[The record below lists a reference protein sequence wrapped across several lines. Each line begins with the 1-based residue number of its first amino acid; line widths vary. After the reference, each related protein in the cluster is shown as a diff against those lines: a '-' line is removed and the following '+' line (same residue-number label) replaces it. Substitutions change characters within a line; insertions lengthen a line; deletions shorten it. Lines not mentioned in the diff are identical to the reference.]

1 MSERRLTV
9 YFVGLG
15 VIFSLLILAA
25 FLGRSFLSGAI
36 DKEAWTK
43 QNELVLTALPLY
55 PGAVEARAPYST
67 GVPDST
73 VTIKT
78 ANGGPFRGYWT
89 THTYTLPLGARPDL
103 VLDYYAERLGG
114 WSFAPVPGSICE
126 VSYRRGRALL
136 DLKACDGSLELRVNY
151 QEYDRPV

>member
-1 MSERRLTV
+1 VSERRLTV

-15 VIFSLLILAA
+15 AIFALLILAA

-73 VTIKT
+73 VTIKK

-126 VSYRRGRALL
+126 VSYRRGRTLL

-151 QEYDRPV
+151 QEYDRPI